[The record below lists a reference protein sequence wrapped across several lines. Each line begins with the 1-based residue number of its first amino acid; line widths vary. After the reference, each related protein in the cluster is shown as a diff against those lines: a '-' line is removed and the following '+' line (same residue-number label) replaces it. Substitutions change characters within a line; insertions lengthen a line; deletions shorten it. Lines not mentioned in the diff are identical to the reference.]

1 MIRHRDRRNP
11 RRDVVVFPGDDR
23 LLFTQKV
30 LQFSP
35 VA

>member
-1 MIRHRDRRNP
+1 MIRHRDRQNP
-11 RRDVVVFPGDDR
+11 RRDAVVFPGGGR